1 MPCPTGSF
9 KIISRGKGQSCMAS
23 CAYYSGEKKYSE
35 YECCWKYP
43 HSSPARVKQV
53 EVMLPSNAP
62 RAYADPQTLWNAV
75 EAAETSVNAQTARSM
90 LFALPHELTDEQNLA
105 LVRDFCQKEFV
116 DKGMVCN
123 FFYHDKGDG
132 NPHVH
137 IMLTLRA
144 MDENG
149 KWLPKSKNVYALGEN
164 GNRIRTPNGS
174 WKRVKV
180 DTVDWNERKYGEI
193 WRRDWAAAQNAALKA
208 AGRMERVDMRSLER
222 QGVEDRLPQKHLG
235 LTTSALER
243 KGVSSERGDENRK
256 IISVNKVL
264 ASLQKT
270 VRGIGAWLDELRKAV
285 SRQQIIESPDDYP
298 LSDVITAYLDMR
310 KDGRETWNR
319 YAQEKGAVHDLKDG
333 FKAVSFLSNHELY
346 TVGQL
351 RRYIAETKQVFSK
364 IKAES
369 TAKERRIRD
378 IDALFGAIQT
388 IRELK
393 PIQQEY
399 ESIHWS
405 GKREKF
411 KAEHGGELSRL
422 QKALWL
428 REKIVKS
435 LGLASPLDKEQRMAL
450 KAERTRL
457 EAEREALLP
466 KLEEVKAELA
476 ELNCIRYWTRK
487 VVPDALPRVSDGRVS
502 IEDAMEAAANR
513 KELEQVEIEAAQTA
527 LRELEESKSLQSERK
542 QTDNSIYLF
551 TPTRPRPSAQR

>member
-43 HSSPARVKQV
+43 HSSSSRVKWV
-53 EVMLPSNAP
+53 EVMLPPNAP

-75 EAAETSVNAQTARSM
+75 DAAETSVNAQTARSM
-90 LFALPHELTDEQNLA
+90 LFALPRELTDEQNLV

-149 KWLPKSKNVYALGEN
+149 KWLPKSKNVYALDEN

-193 WRRDWAAAQNAALKA
+193 WRQDWAAAQNAALKA
-208 AGRMERVDMRSLER
+208 AGRAERVDMRSLER
-222 QGVEDRLPQKHLG
+222 QGIEERLPQKHLG
-235 LTTSALER
+235 PTASALER

-256 IISVNKVL
+256 IISMNKML

-270 VRGIGAWLDELRKAV
+270 VRGIGDWLDELRKAV
-285 SRQQIIESPDDYP
+285 SRQQITESPDDYP
-298 LSDVITAYLDMR
+298 LSDVIAAYLDMR

-319 YAQEKGAVHDLKDG
+319 YAQEKGAVHDLK
-333 FKAVSFLSNHELY
+333 
-346 TVGQL
+346 
-351 RRYIAETKQVFSK
+351 
-364 IKAES
+364 
-369 TAKERRIRD
+369 
-378 IDALFGAIQT
+378 
-388 IRELK
+388 
-393 PIQQEY
+393 
-399 ESIHWS
+399 
-405 GKREKF
+405 
-411 KAEHGGELSRL
+411 
-422 QKALWL
+422 
-428 REKIVKS
+428 
-435 LGLASPLDKEQRMAL
+435 
-450 KAERTRL
+450 
-457 EAEREALLP
+457 AEREALLP

-476 ELNCIRYWTRK
+476 ELNRIRYWTRK

-502 IEDAMEAAANR
+502 IEDAMETAGNR
-513 KELEQVEIEAAQTA
+513 KELEQVINDAEKNA
-527 LRELEESKSLQSERK
+527 LRQSDDPLQTNKSAPIPFLA
-542 QTDNSIYLF
+542 I
-551 TPTRPRPSAQR
+551 

>member
-1 MPCPTGSF
+1 MT
-9 KIISRGKGQSCMAS
+9 
-23 CAYYSGEKKYSE
+23 EKRI
-35 YECCWKYP
+35 P
-43 HSSPARVKQV
+43 IFTFTQRIGNTNFTV
-53 EVMLPSNAP
+53 
-62 RAYADPQTLWNAV
+62 RAYCD
-75 EAAETSVNAQTARSM
+75 
-90 LFALPHELTDEQNLA
+90 D
-105 LVRDFCQKEFV
+105 DI
-116 DKGMVCN
+116 
-123 FFYHDKGDG
+123 FYHDKGDG

-149 KWLPKSKNVYALGEN
+149 KWLPKSKNVYALDEN
-164 GNRIRTPNGS
+164 GNRIRAPNGS

-180 DTVDWNERKYGEI
+180 NTVDWNERKYGEI
-193 WRRDWAAAQNAALKA
+193 WRQDWAAAQNAALEA
-208 AGRMERVDMRSLER
+208 AGRAERVDMRPLER

-235 LTTSALER
+235 PTASALER

-256 IISVNKVL
+256 IISVNKML

-270 VRGIGAWLDELRKAV
+270 VREIGAWLDELRKAV

-310 KDGRETWNR
+310 RDGRETWNR
-319 YAQEKGAVHDLKDG
+319 YAQEKGVVHDLKDG

-393 PIQQEY
+393 PVQQEY
-399 ESIHWS
+399 EGIHWN

-422 QKALWL
+422 QKAIWL
-428 REKIVKS
+428 REKLVKS
-435 LGLASPLDKEQRMAL
+435 LGIASPLGKEQRMAL

-466 KLEEVKAELA
+466 KLEEAKAEMA
-476 ELNCIRYWTRK
+476 ELNRIRYWTRK
-487 VVPDALPRVSDGRVS
+487 VIPDALPRVSDGRVS
-502 IEDAMEAAANR
+502 IEDAMETAGNR
-513 KELEQVEIEAAQTA
+513 KELEQTQENMLDGIMFETNRSVKEKSV
-527 LRELEESKSLQSERK
+527 LENKNNPK
-542 QTDNSIYLF
+542 QK
-551 TPTRPRPSAQR
+551 

>member
-23 CAYYSGEKKYSE
+23 CAYYAGEKKYSE

-43 HSSPARVKQV
+43 HSSPARVKWV

-75 EAAETSVNAQTARSM
+75 DAAETSVNAQTARSM
-90 LFALPHELTDEQNLA
+90 LFALPRELTDEQNLA
-105 LVRDFCQKEFV
+105 LVRDFCQREFV

-149 KWLPKSKNVYALGEN
+149 KWLSKSKNVYALDEN

-180 DTVDWNERKYGEI
+180 NTVDWNERRYGKI
-193 WRRDWAAAQNAALKA
+193 WRQDWAAAQNAVLEA

-235 LTTSALER
+235 STASALER

-256 IISVNKVL
+256 IISVNKML
-264 ASLQKT
+264 ASLQKI

-298 LSDVITAYLDMR
+298 LSDVNTAYLDMR

-319 YAQEKGAVHDLKDG
+319 YAQEKGAVHDLK
-333 FKAVSFLSNHELY
+333 
-346 TVGQL
+346 
-351 RRYIAETKQVFSK
+351 
-364 IKAES
+364 
-369 TAKERRIRD
+369 
-378 IDALFGAIQT
+378 
-388 IRELK
+388 
-393 PIQQEY
+393 
-399 ESIHWS
+399 
-405 GKREKF
+405 
-411 KAEHGGELSRL
+411 
-422 QKALWL
+422 
-428 REKIVKS
+428 
-435 LGLASPLDKEQRMAL
+435 
-450 KAERTRL
+450 
-457 EAEREALLP
+457 AEREALLP

-476 ELNCIRYWTRK
+476 ELNRIRYWTCK
-487 VVPDALPRVSDGRVS
+487 VIPDALPHVLDGRVS
-502 IEDAMEAAANR
+502 VEDAVETAVNR
-513 KELEQVEIEAAQTA
+513 KELEQVINDAEKNVLRQSDDPLQTN
-527 LRELEESKSLQSERK
+527 QSAP
-542 QTDNSIYLF
+542 IPFL
-551 TPTRPRPSAQR
+551 AI

>member
-9 KIISRGKGQSCMAS
+9 KLISRGKGQSCMAS
-23 CAYYSGEKKYSE
+23 CAYYTGEKKYSE

-43 HSSPARVKQV
+43 HSSPSRVKLV

-75 EAAETSVNAQTARSM
+75 DAAETSVNAQTACSM
-90 LFALPHELTDEQNLA
+90 LFALPRELTDEQNLA

-123 FFYHDKGDG
+123 FFYHDKDDG

-149 KWLPKSKNVYALGEN
+149 KWLPKSKNVYALDEN
-164 GNRIRTPNGS
+164 ENRIRAPNGS

-193 WRRDWAAAQNAALKA
+193 WRQDWAAAQNAALKA

-235 LTTSALER
+235 PTASALER

-256 IISVNKVL
+256 IISVNKML

-298 LSDVITAYLDMR
+298 LSEVVSAYLDMR

-351 RRYIAETKQVFSK
+351 GRYIGETKQKFSK

-369 TAKERRIRD
+369 ATKERRIRD

-399 ESIHWS
+399 ESIHWN

-411 KAEHGGELSRL
+411 KTEHGDELSRL
-422 QKALWL
+422 QKAIWF
-428 REKIVKS
+428 REKLTKS
-435 LGLASPLDKEQRMAL
+435 LGLASPLDKEQRAAL
-450 KAERTRL
+450 KTERAQL

-476 ELNCIRYWTRK
+476 ELNRIRYWTRK
-487 VVPDALPRVSDGRVS
+487 VIPDALPRVSDGRVS
-502 IEDAMEAAANR
+502 IKDAMEAAINR
-513 KELEQVEIEAAQTA
+513 KELVQAQENMLDRIA
-527 LRELEESKSLQSERK
+527 FGIDKSVKEKSVLENKNSPK
-542 QTDNSIYLF
+542 QK
-551 TPTRPRPSAQR
+551 

>member
-43 HSSPARVKQV
+43 HSSPARVKWV

-62 RAYADPQTLWNAV
+62 RAYADSQTLWNAV
-75 EAAETSVNAQTARSM
+75 DAAETSVNAQTARSM
-90 LFALPHELTDEQNLA
+90 LFALPRELTDEQNLA

-149 KWLPKSKNVYALGEN
+149 KWLPKSKNVYALDEN
-164 GNRIRTPNGS
+164 GNRIRAPNGS

-180 DTVDWNERKYGEI
+180 DTVDWNERRYGEI
-193 WRRDWAAAQNAALKA
+193 WRQDWAAAQNAALEA

-235 LTTSALER
+235 PTASALER

-256 IISVNKVL
+256 IISVNKML
-264 ASLQKT
+264 AFLQKT
-270 VRGIGAWLDELRKAV
+270 VREIGAWLDELRKAV

-319 YAQEKGAVHDLKDG
+319 YAQEKGAVHDLK
-333 FKAVSFLSNHELY
+333 
-346 TVGQL
+346 
-351 RRYIAETKQVFSK
+351 
-364 IKAES
+364 
-369 TAKERRIRD
+369 
-378 IDALFGAIQT
+378 
-388 IRELK
+388 
-393 PIQQEY
+393 
-399 ESIHWS
+399 
-405 GKREKF
+405 
-411 KAEHGGELSRL
+411 
-422 QKALWL
+422 
-428 REKIVKS
+428 
-435 LGLASPLDKEQRMAL
+435 
-450 KAERTRL
+450 
-457 EAEREALLP
+457 AEREALLP

-476 ELNCIRYWTRK
+476 KLNRIRCWTRK
-487 VVPDALPRVSDGRVS
+487 VIPDALPRVSDGRVS
-502 IEDAMEAAANR
+502 IEDAMETAGNR
-513 KELEQVEIEAAQTA
+513 KELEQVINDAEKNA
-527 LRELEESKSLQSERK
+527 LRQSDDPLQTNKSAPIHFLA
-542 QTDNSIYLF
+542 I
-551 TPTRPRPSAQR
+551 

>member
-43 HSSPARVKQV
+43 HSSPARVKWV
-53 EVMLPSNAP
+53 EVMLPPNAP

-75 EAAETSVNAQTARSM
+75 DAAETSVNAQTARSM
-90 LFALPHELTDEQNLA
+90 LFALPRELTEEQNLA

-149 KWLPKSKNVYALGEN
+149 KWLPKSKNIYVLDEN
-164 GNRIRTPNGS
+164 GNRIRASNGS
-174 WKRVKV
+174 WKRIKV
-180 DTVDWNERKYGEI
+180 DTVDWNERKCGEI
-193 WRRDWAAAQNAALKA
+193 WRQDWAAAQNAALEA

-235 LTTSALER
+235 PTASALEH
-243 KGVSSERGDENRK
+243 KGISSERGDENRK
-256 IISVNKVL
+256 IISVNKML

-270 VRGIGAWLDELRKAV
+270 VRGIGAWLDKLRKAV

-310 KDGRETWNR
+310 RDGRETWNR

-351 RRYIAETKQVFSK
+351 GQYIAETQRTFSK

-369 TAKERRIRD
+369 TEKKRRIRD

-399 ESIHWS
+399 ESIHWN
-405 GKREKF
+405 GKREKY
-411 KAEHGGELSRL
+411 KAEHGDELNRQ
-422 QKALWL
+422 QKAVWL
-428 REKIVKS
+428 REKLVKS
-435 LGLASPLDKEQRMAL
+435 LGLASHLNKEQRMAL

-466 KLEEVKAELA
+466 KLEEIKAELA
-476 ELNCIRYWTRK
+476 ELNRIRYWTRK
-487 VVPDALPRVSDGRVS
+487 VIPDALPRVSDGRVS
-502 IEDAMEAAANR
+502 IEDAMETASNR
-513 KELEQVEIEAAQTA
+513 KELEQVINDAEKNA
-527 LRELEESKSLQSERK
+527 LRQSDDPLQTNKSAPIHFLA
-542 QTDNSIYLF
+542 I
-551 TPTRPRPSAQR
+551 

>member
-1 MPCPTGSF
+1 
-9 KIISRGKGQSCMAS
+9 MAS

-43 HSSPARVKQV
+43 HSSSSRVKWV
-53 EVMLPSNAP
+53 EVMLPPNAP
-62 RAYADPQTLWNAV
+62 KAYADPQTLWNAV
-75 EAAETSVNAQTARSM
+75 DAAETSVNAQTARSM
-90 LFALPHELTDEQNLA
+90 LFALPRELTDEQNLA
-105 LVRDFCQKEFV
+105 LVRDYCQAEFV
-116 DKGMVCN
+116 DKGMICN

-149 KWLPKSKNVYALGEN
+149 KWLPKSKNVYALDEN

-193 WRRDWAAAQNAALKA
+193 WRQDWAAAQNAALKA

-235 LTTSALER
+235 PTASALER

-256 IISVNKVL
+256 IISVNKML
-264 ASLQKT
+264 ASLQKI

-351 RRYIAETKQVFSK
+351 GQYIAETKQVFSK

-388 IRELK
+388 MKELK
-393 PIQQEY
+393 PVQQEY
-399 ESIHWS
+399 ESIHWN

-428 REKIVKS
+428 REKLVKS
-435 LGLASPLDKEQRMAL
+435 LGLASPLDKEQRAAL

-466 KLEEVKAELA
+466 KLEEVKAEMA
-476 ELNCIRYWTRK
+476 ELNRIRYWTRK
-487 VVPDALPRVSDGRVS
+487 VIPDALPRVLDGRVS
-502 IEDAMEAAANR
+502 IEDAMETAVNR
-513 KELEQVEIEAAQTA
+513 KELEQIEDEAAWMVARQPQKQEKTQ
-527 LRELEESKSLQSERK
+527 EKQKVKHQEEIVSL
-542 QTDNSIYLF
+542 
-551 TPTRPRPSAQR
+551 

>member
-43 HSSPARVKQV
+43 HSSSSRVKWV
-53 EVMLPSNAP
+53 EVMLPPNAP

-75 EAAETSVNAQTARSM
+75 DAAETSVNAQTARSM
-90 LFALPHELTDEQNLA
+90 LFALPRELTDEQNLA

-149 KWLPKSKNVYALGEN
+149 KWLPKSKNVYALDEN
-164 GNRIRTPNGS
+164 GKRIRAPNGS

-193 WRRDWAAAQNAALKA
+193 WRQDWAAAQNAALKA

-235 LTTSALER
+235 PTASALEH
-243 KGVSSERGDENRK
+243 KGISSERGDENRK
-256 IISVNKVL
+256 IISVNKLL

-270 VRGIGAWLDELRKAV
+270 VRGIGAWLDELCKAV

-310 KDGRETWNR
+310 KEGRETWNR

-333 FKAVSFLSNHELY
+333 FKAVSFLLNHELY
-346 TVGQL
+346 TAGQL
-351 RRYIAETKQVFSK
+351 GRYIAETKQAFSK

-399 ESIHWS
+399 ESIHWN

-411 KAEHGGELSRL
+411 KAEHGDELNRL
-422 QKALWL
+422 QKAIWL
-428 REKIVKS
+428 REKLMKS
-435 LGLASPLDKEQRMAL
+435 LGLVSPLDKEQRAAL
-450 KAERTRL
+450 KTERAQL

-466 KLEEVKAELA
+466 KLEEVKTEMA
-476 ELNCIRYWTRK
+476 ELNRIRYWMRK
-487 VVPDALPRVSDGRVS
+487 VIPDALPRVLDGRVS
-502 IEDAMEAAANR
+502 IEDAMETAGNR
-513 KELEQVEIEAAQTA
+513 KELEQVEDEATQMA
-527 LRELEESKSLQSERK
+527 LRASEESKPLQSERK
-542 QTDNSIYLF
+542 QIDKLI
-551 TPTRPRPSAQR
+551 

>member
-43 HSSPARVKQV
+43 HSSSSRVKWV
-53 EVMLPSNAP
+53 EAMLPSNAP
-62 RAYADPQTLWNAV
+62 KAYADPQTLWNAV
-75 EAAETSVNAQTARSM
+75 DAAETSVNAQTARSM
-90 LFALPHELTDEQNLA
+90 LFALPRELTDEQNLA

-123 FFYHDKGDG
+123 FFYHDNGDG

-149 KWLPKSKNVYALGEN
+149 KWLPKSKNVYALDEN

-180 DTVDWNERKYGEI
+180 NTVDWNERKYGEI
-193 WRRDWAAAQNAALKA
+193 WRQDWAAAQNAALEA

-235 LTTSALER
+235 PTASALER

-256 IISVNKVL
+256 IISVNKML

-298 LSDVITAYLDMR
+298 LSDVIAAYLDMR
-310 KDGRETWNR
+310 RDGRETWNR
-319 YAQEKGAVHDLKDG
+319 YAQEKGAVHDLK
-333 FKAVSFLSNHELY
+333 
-346 TVGQL
+346 
-351 RRYIAETKQVFSK
+351 
-364 IKAES
+364 
-369 TAKERRIRD
+369 
-378 IDALFGAIQT
+378 
-388 IRELK
+388 
-393 PIQQEY
+393 
-399 ESIHWS
+399 
-405 GKREKF
+405 
-411 KAEHGGELSRL
+411 
-422 QKALWL
+422 
-428 REKIVKS
+428 
-435 LGLASPLDKEQRMAL
+435 
-450 KAERTRL
+450 
-457 EAEREALLP
+457 AEREALLP

-476 ELNCIRYWTRK
+476 ELNRIRYWTRK
-487 VVPDALPRVSDGRVS
+487 VIPDALPRVSDGRVS
-502 IEDAMEAAANR
+502 VEDAVETAVNR
-513 KELEQVEIEAAQTA
+513 KELEQVINDAEKNA
-527 LRELEESKSLQSERK
+527 LRQSDDPLQTNKSAPIHFLA
-542 QTDNSIYLF
+542 I
-551 TPTRPRPSAQR
+551 

>member
-1 MPCPTGSF
+1 MPCPTVSF

-35 YECCWKYP
+35 YERCWKHP
-43 HSSPARVKQV
+43 HSSSSRVKWV

-75 EAAETSVNAQTARSM
+75 DAAETSVNAQTARSM
-90 LFALPHELTDEQNLA
+90 LFALPRELTDEQNLA

-149 KWLPKSKNVYALGEN
+149 KWLPKSKNVYVLDES
-164 GNRIRTPNGS
+164 GNRIHTPNGG
-174 WKRVKV
+174 WKRIKV
-180 DTVDWNERKYGEI
+180 NTVDWNEQKHGEI
-193 WRRDWAAAQNAALKA
+193 WRQDWAAAQNAALEA

-222 QGVEDRLPQKHLG
+222 RGVEDRLPQKHLG
-235 LTTSALER
+235 PTASALER

-256 IISVNKVL
+256 IISVNALL

-270 VRGIGAWLDELRKAV
+270 VREIGAWLDELRKAV

-351 RRYIAETKQVFSK
+351 GQYITETKQEFSK

-393 PIQQEY
+393 PVQQEY
-399 ESIHWS
+399 EGIHWNS
-405 GKREKF
+405 KREKF
-411 KAEHGGELSRL
+411 KAEHGDELSRL
-422 QKALWL
+422 QKAIWL
-428 REKIVKS
+428 REKLVKS
-435 LGLASPLDKEQRMAL
+435 LGLASPLDKEQRAAL

-466 KLEEVKAELA
+466 KLEEVKAEMA
-476 ELNCIRYWTRK
+476 ELNRIRYWTRK
-487 VVPDALPRVSDGRVS
+487 VIPDALTRVSEGRILMADS
-502 IEDAMEAAANR
+502 METAVNR
-513 KELEQVEIEAAQTA
+513 KELEQIEEQAAQMA
-527 LRELEESKSLQSERK
+527 VHQPQEQEERQEKQKVKQQGGIVSL
-542 QTDNSIYLF
+542 
-551 TPTRPRPSAQR
+551 

>member
-23 CAYYSGEKKYSE
+23 CAYYAGEKKYSE

-43 HSSPARVKQV
+43 HSSPSRVKLV

-75 EAAETSVNAQTARSM
+75 DAAETSVNAQTARSM
-90 LFALPHELTDEQNLA
+90 LFALPRELTDEQNLA

-123 FFYHDKGDG
+123 FFYHDKDDG

-149 KWLPKSKNVYALGEN
+149 KWLPKSKNVYALDEN

-174 WKRVKV
+174 WKRIKV

-193 WRRDWAAAQNAALKA
+193 WRQDWAAAQNAALKA

-235 LTTSALER
+235 PTASALER

-256 IISVNKVL
+256 IISVNKML

-285 SRQQIIESPDDYP
+285 SRQQIIESSDDYP

-346 TVGQL
+346 TVGHLGQ
-351 RRYIAETKQVFSK
+351 YIAETQRTFSK

-393 PIQQEY
+393 PVQQEY
-399 ESIHWS
+399 ESIHWN

-411 KAEHGGELSRL
+411 KAEHGEELNRL
-422 QKALWL
+422 QKAIWL
-428 REKIVKS
+428 REKLIKS
-435 LGLASPLDKEQRMAL
+435 LGLASPLDKEQRIAL
-450 KAERTRL
+450 KAEHTRL

-476 ELNCIRYWTRK
+476 ELNRIRYWTRK
-487 VVPDALPRVSDGRVS
+487 VIPDALPRVSDGRVS
-502 IEDAMEAAANR
+502 IKDAMEAAINR
-513 KELEQVEIEAAQTA
+513 KELVQAQENMLDRIA
-527 LRELEESKSLQSERK
+527 FGIDKSVKEKSVLENKNSPK
-542 QTDNSIYLF
+542 QK
-551 TPTRPRPSAQR
+551 

>member
-23 CAYYSGEKKYSE
+23 CAYYAGEKKYSE

-43 HSSPARVKQV
+43 HSSPARVKRV
-53 EVMLPSNAP
+53 EVMLPPNAP
-62 RAYADPQTLWNAV
+62 KAYADPQTLWNAV
-75 EAAETSVNAQTARSM
+75 DAAETSVNAQTARSM
-90 LFALPHELTDEQNLA
+90 LFALPRELTDEQNLA

-149 KWLPKSKNVYALGEN
+149 KWLPKSKNIYALDES
-164 GNRIRTPNGS
+164 GNRIRAPNGS

-193 WRRDWAAAQNAALKA
+193 WRQDWATAQNAALEA
-208 AGRMERVDMRSLER
+208 AGRAERVDMRSLER
-222 QGVEDRLPQKHLG
+222 QGVEDRLPQKHFG
-235 LTTSALER
+235 PTASARER
-243 KGVSSERGDENRK
+243 QGVSRERGDENRK
-256 IISVNKVL
+256 IISVNKML

-270 VRGIGAWLDELRKAV
+270 VRGIGAWLDELCKVV

-346 TVGQL
+346 TAGQIG
-351 RRYIAETKQVFSK
+351 RYITETKQTFSK
-364 IKAES
+364 IKAEF
-369 TAKERRIRD
+369 TTKERRIRD
-378 IDALFGAIQT
+378 IDALFGVIQT

-399 ESIHWS
+399 ESIHWN

-411 KAEHGGELSRL
+411 KAEHGDELSRL
-422 QKALWL
+422 QKAIWL
-428 REKIVKS
+428 REKLMKS
-435 LGLASPLDKEQRMAL
+435 LGLAPPLNREQRITL
-450 KAERTRL
+450 KTERAQL
-457 EAEREALLP
+457 EAECEVLLL
-466 KLEEVKAELA
+466 KLEEVKNDLT
-476 ELNCIRYWTRK
+476 ELNRIRYWTRK
-487 VVPDALPRVSDGRVS
+487 VIPDALLRVSDGRVS
-502 IEDAMEAAANR
+502 VEDAMETASNR
-513 KELEQVEIEAAQTA
+513 KELEQIANDAVKSA
-527 LRELEESKSLQSERK
+527 LRQSNDAHQTNKSVPIHL
-542 QTDNSIYLF
+542 
-551 TPTRPRPSAQR
+551 SAI

>member
-9 KIISRGKGQSCMAS
+9 KIVSRGKGQSCMAS

-43 HSSPARVKQV
+43 HSSPARVKRV
-53 EVMLPSNAP
+53 EVMLPPNAP
-62 RAYADPQTLWNAV
+62 KAYADPQTLWNAV
-75 EAAETSVNAQTARSM
+75 DAAETSVNAQTARSM
-90 LFALPHELTDEQNLA
+90 LFALPRELTDEQNLA

-116 DKGMVCN
+116 NKGMVCN
-123 FFYHDKGDG
+123 FFYHDKDDG

-149 KWLPKSKNVYALGEN
+149 KWLPKSKNVYALDEN

-174 WKRVKV
+174 WKRIKV
-180 DTVDWNERKYGEI
+180 DTVDWNERMYGEI
-193 WRRDWAAAQNAALKA
+193 WRQDWAAAQNAALKA

-235 LTTSALER
+235 PTASALER

-256 IISVNKVL
+256 IISVNKML

-270 VRGIGAWLDELRKAV
+270 VRGIGAWLDDLRKAV
-285 SRQQIIESPDDYP
+285 SRQQIIENPDDYP

-310 KDGRETWNR
+310 KNGRETWNR

-333 FKAVSFLSNHELY
+333 FKAVSFLSNHELC

-351 RRYIAETKQVFSK
+351 GRYIAETQRTFSK

-393 PIQQEY
+393 PVQQEY
-399 ESIHWS
+399 ESIHWN
-405 GKREKF
+405 GKREKY
-411 KAEHGGELSRL
+411 KAEHGDELNRL
-422 QKALWL
+422 QKAIWL
-428 REKIVKS
+428 REKLVKS
-435 LGLASPLDKEQRMAL
+435 LGLASPLDKEQRAAL
-450 KAERTRL
+450 KAECAQL
-457 EAEREALLP
+457 DAARETLLP

-476 ELNCIRYWTRK
+476 ELNRIRYWTRK
-487 VVPDALPRVSDGRVS
+487 VIPDALPRVSDGRVS
-502 IEDAMEAAANR
+502 IEDAMETAVNR
-513 KELEQVEIEAAQTA
+513 KELEQIEDEATQTA
-527 LRELEESKSLQSERK
+527 LRELKESKPPQSERK
-542 QTDNSIYLF
+542 QTDKLI
-551 TPTRPRPSAQR
+551 

>member
-43 HSSPARVKQV
+43 HSSPSRVKRV
-53 EVMLPSNAP
+53 EVMLPPNAP
-62 RAYADPQTLWNAV
+62 KAYADPQTLWNAV
-75 EAAETSVNAQTARSM
+75 DAAETSVNAQTARSM
-90 LFALPHELTDEQNLA
+90 LFALPRELTDEQNLA

-149 KWLPKSKNVYALGEN
+149 KWLPKSKNVYALDEN

-180 DTVDWNERKYGEI
+180 DTVDWNERKYGKI
-193 WRRDWAAAQNAALKA
+193 WRQDWAAAQNAALEA

-235 LTTSALER
+235 PTASALER

-256 IISVNKVL
+256 IISVNKML

-270 VRGIGAWLDELRKAV
+270 VRGIGAWLDDLRKAV
-285 SRQQIIESPDDYP
+285 SRQQVIESPDDYP

-310 KDGRETWNR
+310 KNGRETWNR

-378 IDALFGAIQT
+378 IDALFCAIQT

-393 PIQQEY
+393 PIQQKY
-399 ESIHWS
+399 ESIHWN

-411 KAEHGGELSRL
+411 KAEHGDELSRL
-422 QKALWL
+422 QKAIWL
-428 REKIVKS
+428 REKLVKS
-435 LGLASPLDKEQRMAL
+435 LGLASPLDKEQRIAL

-466 KLEEVKAELA
+466 KLEEVKGELA
-476 ELNCIRYWTRK
+476 ELNRIRYWTRK
-487 VVPDALPRVSDGRVS
+487 VIPDALPRVSDGRVS
-502 IEDAMEAAANR
+502 VEDAMETAVNR
-513 KELEQVEIEAAQTA
+513 T
-527 LRELEESKSLQSERK
+527 ELEEIMEKTEQRVTRQQSEHEK
-542 QTDNSIYLF
+542 N
-551 TPTRPRPSAQR
+551 QRNQSPKDKLI

>member
-43 HSSPARVKQV
+43 HSSPARVKWV

-75 EAAETSVNAQTARSM
+75 DAAETSINAQTARSM
-90 LFALPHELTDEQNLA
+90 LFALPRELTDEQNLA

-149 KWLPKSKNVYALGEN
+149 KWLPKSKNVYALDEN
-164 GNRIRTPNGS
+164 GNRICTPNGS

-180 DTVDWNERKYGEI
+180 NTVDWNERRYGEI
-193 WRRDWAAAQNAALKA
+193 WRQDWAAAQNAALEA

-235 LTTSALER
+235 PTASALER
-243 KGVSSERGDENRK
+243 KGVFSERGDENRK
-256 IISVNKVL
+256 IISVNKML

-270 VRGIGAWLDELRKAV
+270 VRGIGDWLDELRKAV

-310 KDGRETWNR
+310 RDGRETWNR

-351 RRYIAETKQVFSK
+351 GQYIIETKQEFSK
-364 IKAES
+364 IKAEF

-393 PIQQEY
+393 PVQQEY
-399 ESIHWS
+399 ESIHWN
-405 GKREKF
+405 GKREKY
-411 KAEHGGELSRL
+411 KAEHGDELSRL
-422 QKALWL
+422 QKAIWL
-428 REKIVKS
+428 REKLVKS
-435 LGLASPLDKEQRMAL
+435 LGFASPLDKEQRMAL

-466 KLEEVKAELA
+466 KLEEVKGELA
-476 ELNCIRYWTRK
+476 ELNRIRYWTRK
-487 VVPDALPRVSDGRVS
+487 VIPDALPRVSDGRVS
-502 IEDAMEAAANR
+502 VEDAMETAGNR
-513 KELEQVEIEAAQTA
+513 KELEQTQENMLDGIMFETNRSVKEKSV
-527 LRELEESKSLQSERK
+527 LENKNNPK
-542 QTDNSIYLF
+542 QK
-551 TPTRPRPSAQR
+551 

>member
-43 HSSPARVKQV
+43 HSSPARVKWV

-75 EAAETSVNAQTARSM
+75 DAAETSVNAQTARSM
-90 LFALPHELTDEQNLA
+90 LFALPRELTDEQNLV

-149 KWLPKSKNVYALGEN
+149 KWLPKSKNVYALDEN

-180 DTVDWNERKYGEI
+180 NTVDWNERRYGEI
-193 WRRDWAAAQNAALKA
+193 WRQDWAAAQNAALEA

-235 LTTSALER
+235 PTASALER

-256 IISVNKVL
+256 IISVNKML

-270 VRGIGAWLDELRKAV
+270 VRGIGAWLDELCKAV

-310 KDGRETWNR
+310 RDGRETWNR

-351 RRYIAETKQVFSK
+351 GRYIAETKQAFSK

-369 TAKERRIRD
+369 TAKERKIRD
-378 IDALFGAIQT
+378 IDALFGVIQT

-393 PIQQEY
+393 PIQREY
-399 ESIHWS
+399 EGIHWN

-411 KAEHGGELSRL
+411 KAEHGDELSRL
-422 QKALWL
+422 QKAIWL
-428 REKIVKS
+428 REKLMKS

-450 KAERTRL
+450 KAERTQL
-457 EAEREALLP
+457 EAERETLLP
-466 KLEEVKAELA
+466 KLEEIKAELA
-476 ELNCIRYWTRK
+476 ELNRIRYWTRK
-487 VVPDALPRVSDGRVS
+487 VIPDALPRVLDGRVS
-502 IEDAMEAAANR
+502 VEDAMETAVNR
-513 KELEQVEIEAAQTA
+513 KELEQIEDEATQTA
-527 LRELEESKSLQSERK
+527 LRALEESKPLQSERK
-542 QTDNSIYLF
+542 QTDKLI
-551 TPTRPRPSAQR
+551 

>member
-43 HSSPARVKQV
+43 HSSSSRVKQV
-53 EVMLPSNAP
+53 EVMLPPNAP

-75 EAAETSVNAQTARSM
+75 DAAETSVNAQTARSM
-90 LFALPHELTDEQNLA
+90 LFALPRELTDEQNLA

-149 KWLPKSKNVYALGEN
+149 KWLPKSKNVYALDEN
-164 GNRIRTPNGS
+164 GNRICTPNGS

-180 DTVDWNERKYGEI
+180 NTVDWNERRYGEI
-193 WRRDWAAAQNAALKA
+193 WRQDWAAAQNAALEA

-222 QGVEDRLPQKHLG
+222 QGVENRLPQKHLG
-235 LTTSALER
+235 STASALER

-256 IISVNKVL
+256 IISVNKML

-270 VRGIGAWLDELRKAV
+270 VRGIGAWLDELCKAV

-298 LSDVITAYLDMR
+298 LSNVITAYLDMR
-310 KDGRETWNR
+310 KNGRETWNR

-333 FKAVSFLSNHELY
+333 FKAVSFLSNHEFY

-351 RRYIAETKQVFSK
+351 GRYIAETQRTFSK
-364 IKAES
+364 IKTES

-411 KAEHGGELSRL
+411 KAEHGDELNRL
-422 QKALWL
+422 QKAIWL
-428 REKIVKS
+428 REKLVKS
-435 LGLASPLDKEQRMAL
+435 LGLASPLDKEQRAAL
-450 KAERTRL
+450 KTERMQL

-476 ELNCIRYWTRK
+476 ELNRIRYWTRK
-487 VVPDALPRVSDGRVS
+487 VIPDALPRMTDGRVS
-502 IEDAMEAAANR
+502 IEDAMETAGNR
-513 KELEQVEIEAAQTA
+513 KELEQIEDEATQTA
-527 LRELEESKSLQSERK
+527 LRELKESRHLQSERK
-542 QTDNSIYLF
+542 QTDKEI
-551 TPTRPRPSAQR
+551 

>member
-43 HSSPARVKQV
+43 HSSSSRVKLV

-75 EAAETSVNAQTARSM
+75 DAAETSVNAQTARSM
-90 LFALPHELTDEQNLA
+90 LFALPRELTDEQNLA

-149 KWLPKSKNVYALGEN
+149 KWLPKSKNVYALDEN
-164 GNRIRTPNGS
+164 GKRIRAPNGS

-193 WRRDWAAAQNAALKA
+193 WRQDWATAQNAALEA

-235 LTTSALER
+235 PTASALER

-256 IISVNKVL
+256 IISVNKLL

-270 VRGIGAWLDELRKAV
+270 VRGIGAWLDELCKAV

-310 KDGRETWNR
+310 KEGRETWNR

-333 FKAVSFLSNHELY
+333 FKAVSFLLNHELY
-346 TVGQL
+346 TAGQL
-351 RRYIAETKQVFSK
+351 GRYIAETKQAFSK

-399 ESIHWS
+399 ESIHWN

-411 KAEHGGELSRL
+411 KAEHGDELNRL
-422 QKALWL
+422 QKAIWL
-428 REKIVKS
+428 REKLMKS
-435 LGLASPLDKEQRMAL
+435 LGLVSPLDKEQRAAL
-450 KAERTRL
+450 KTERAQL

-466 KLEEVKAELA
+466 KLEEVKTEMA
-476 ELNCIRYWTRK
+476 ELNRIRYWMRK
-487 VVPDALPRVSDGRVS
+487 VIPDALPRVLDGRVS
-502 IEDAMEAAANR
+502 IEDAMETAGNR
-513 KELEQVEIEAAQTA
+513 KELEQVEDEAAQMA
-527 LRELEESKSLQSERK
+527 LRASEESKPLQSERK
-542 QTDNSIYLF
+542 QIDKLI
-551 TPTRPRPSAQR
+551 